1 MKHRFSKDKYSKV
14 FICVSS
20 VPICVQVYKTRANAG
35 FLEPVDGHCQRNC
48 QHGGGL
54 KNNPP
59 LSGNYPAETRLL
71 PLDKL
76 TGSNVSIA

>member
-1 MKHRFSKDKYSKV
+1 MV
-14 FICVSS
+14 FASLLKSELDIQTVS
-20 VPICVQVYKTRANAG
+20 IRVQVYKPLANAG

-54 KNNPP
+54 KHNPP
-59 LSGNYPAETRLL
+59 LSGNYSAETRLL